1 MHNGTLCK
9 DNRLYR
15 GNTREGILPGGRIR
29 ESRDRMTGMLKLD
42 LKANKVERGFLPTG
56 IRANGDRRRETEFV
70 CHV

>member
-1 MHNGTLCK
+1 
-9 DNRLYR
+9 
-15 GNTREGILPGGRIR
+15 
-29 ESRDRMTGMLKLD
+29 MTGMLKLD